1 MRRRLPPLYSL
12 RAFEAAA
19 RHSSFSK
26 ASKELNLTAAA
37 IAHQVKKLEMELG
50 VELFLRQP
58 RGVVLN
64 VAGQEYLRVVERLL
78 DDLTRE
84 TQLFKAQHRAQPIRI
99 AALHVVSER
108 LVRPLVQSFLSE
120 HPDVRAELIA
130 DVIEPEFR
138 SGNLDV
144 IVWHGEAPPPQYPSI
159 RIMSET
165 LTPVCAPQLLDDHP
179 NGLTLES
186 MGGIPALYD
195 LYWEDDWT
203 TWLEAAGGQDLQNSL
218 GFSLYSVMIQT
229 VREGGGIA
237 IGHTGLLEKELTSG
251 QLVKPFDL
259 EIPSRK
265 SYFALTTSEILK
277 KPGVAAFWEWLA
289 DAAHARGRK

>member
-26 ASKELNLTAAA
+26 ASNELNLTAAA

-50 VELFLRQP
+50 VELFQRRP
-58 RGVVLN
+58 RGVELN
-64 VAGQEYLRVVERLL
+64 EAGKEYLRIVERLL

-108 LVRPLVQSFLSE
+108 LVRPLVQAFFSD

-130 DVIEPEFR
+130 DMVEPDFR

-144 IVWHGEAPPPQYPSI
+144 VVWHGEIPPPQYPSI

-165 LTPVCAPQLLDDHP
+165 LTPVCAPQLL
-179 NGLTLES
+179 ES
-186 MGGIPALYD
+186 FPAGMTMEDVQKIPALYD
-195 LYWEDDWT
+195 LYWDDDWT
-203 TWLEAAGGQDLQNSL
+203 TWLEAAGGRDLQNSL
-218 GFSLYSVMIQT
+218 GFSLYSAMIQT

-237 IGHTGLLEKELTSG
+237 IGHTGLLEKELKSG

-265 SYFALTTSEILK
+265 SYFALTTNEILR

-289 DAAHARGRK
+289 EATQAMDK